1 VSARILALF
10 DANEAKTNVESRLTP
25 ENELV
30 LVETSNQALQRIK
43 NQQFDLVLCAAHLT
57 DESFFDFLKSLR
69 HAQDRADRK
78 IPFICCAASSSAL
91 AKSVEEPL
99 RQACRILGGDHYL
112 NYDEFYSDQLER
124 DVNRLLGP
132 IATHARLDG

>member
-10 DANEAKTNVESRLTP
+10 DANEAKNNVESRLTP
-25 ENELV
+25 QNELV
-30 LVETSNQALQRIK
+30 VVETSSQALQRIQ

-69 HAQDRADRK
+69 HAQDKADRK

-112 NYDEFYSDQLER
+112 NHEEFYSDQLEK
-124 DVNRLLGP
+124 DVNRLLKP
-132 IATHARLDG
+132 MATHVWQDA

>member
-1 VSARILALF
+1 MSARILALF
-10 DANEAKTNVESRLTP
+10 DANEAKNNVKSRLTP
-25 ENELV
+25 QNELV
-30 LVETSNQALQRIK
+30 VVETSSQALKRIQ

-69 HAQDRADRK
+69 HAQDKADRK

-112 NYDEFYSDQLER
+112 NHEEFYSDQLEK
-124 DVNRLLGP
+124 DVNRLLKP
-132 IATHARLDG
+132 MATHVCKDA

>member
-1 VSARILALF
+1 MSARILALF
-10 DANEAKTNVESRLTP
+10 DANEAKNNVESRLTP
-25 ENELV
+25 QNELV
-30 LVETSNQALQRIK
+30 VVETSSQALQRIQ

-69 HAQDRADRK
+69 HAQDKADRK

-112 NYDEFYSDQLER
+112 NHEEFYSDQLEK
-124 DVNRLLGP
+124 DVNRLLKP
-132 IATHARLDG
+132 MATHVWQDA